1 MPEGDALFRT
11 ARTLDRALAGR
22 TVTRFETVLP
32 ALARVHED
40 TPVTGRTVE
49 SVASAGKHLLLRLSG
64 GLVLRSH
71 LRMNGS
77 WHLYRPGERWRRPR
91 AAMRVVFGT
100 PEFEAV
106 GFDVP
111 VAEFLTERDLVR
123 QRDLRALGP
132 DLLAPSFDAD
142 QAIARIRERGEEPI
156 ESVLLGQR
164 VVAGIGNIFK
174 SETLFVCR
182 IHPLAPASSLSDDRL
197 RELLSAARRLLQ
209 ANVRADSGP
218 GIVTYRSL
226 RPTTGP
232 AKFSDGHWV
241 YGRAGRPCRTCGT
254 PIVRAKT
261 GPHTR
266 TTYWCPQCQIA

>member
-22 TVTRFETVLP
+22 TVTKFETVLP
-32 ALARVHED
+32 ALSRVHED
-40 TPVTGRTVE
+40 APVTGRTVE
-49 SVASAGKHLLLRLSG
+49 SVASAGIHLLLRLSG
-64 GLVLRSH
+64 GLVLRTH

-91 AAMRVVFGT
+91 TAMRVVIGT

-111 VAEFLTERDLVR
+111 VAEFLGERDLAR
-123 QRDLRALGP
+123 QRDLRSLGP
-132 DLLAPSFDAD
+132 DLLGASFDAEA
-142 QAIARIRERGEEPI
+142 AIARIRERGEEPI
-156 ESVLLGQR
+156 ESVLLSQR

-182 IHPLAPASSLSDDRL
+182 IHPQALAASLSDERL
-197 RELLSAARRLLQ
+197 RELLGTARRLLL

-218 GIVTYRSL
+218 AIVTYRGL
-226 RPTTGP
+226 RRTKGP
-232 AKFSDGHWV
+232 MDPRDGLWV
-241 YGRAGRPCRTCGT
+241 YGRVGRPCRRCGA
-254 PIVRAKT
+254 PIARAKT

-266 TTYWCPQCQIA
+266 TTYWCPRCQVT